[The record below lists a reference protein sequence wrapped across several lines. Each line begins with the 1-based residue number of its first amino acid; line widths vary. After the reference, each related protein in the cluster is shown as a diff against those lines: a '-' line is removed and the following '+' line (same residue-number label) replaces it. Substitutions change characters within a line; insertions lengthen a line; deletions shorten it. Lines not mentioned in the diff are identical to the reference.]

1 MCLTSP
7 NRERYRRATNAVH
20 RRRVMDRSA
29 YRRLFLKFLA
39 TSPLLVTS
47 VPAWRSACAAASDA
61 ETGIPKRV
69 SIAAPNEALNV
80 FDFEAVARQKL
91 PPAHFGYMA
100 TGVDDDATL
109 RANREGFSRFQIRP
123 RRLVDVSR
131 VDTSTQLFGVTWRTP
146 IILAPVGSQ
155 KAFHPEGEI
164 AVARAAGARNHLQIL
179 STAATASVEDVAA
192 ACGGPIWY
200 QLYPTDSWR
209 VTQALMRRAETAGCP
224 VVVLTVDLPA
234 GRNTETQTRFTKED
248 TRQCSSC
255 HLPGWPGFLRR
266 KPMFDGLDVTSVSL
280 LSPALTWE
288 FVRRVKD
295 STKMKLVV
303 KGIET
308 REDAALCVSH
318 GVDGIIVSNHGGR
331 AEESGRATIEC
342 LPDVVGAVHG
352 KIPVLVDG
360 GVRRGTDVFKAL
372 ALGAKAICI
381 GRPYLWGLAAFGQ
394 AGVERVLEIL
404 SWELELM
411 MRHAGVPSLA
421 KLNRSFIIDSRT
433 P

>member
-1 MCLTSP
+1 
-7 NRERYRRATNAVH
+7 
-20 RRRVMDRSA
+20 MDRSA

-109 RANREGFSRFQIRP
+109 RANREGFSKLQIRP

-131 VDTSTQLFGVTWRTP
+131 VDTSTELFGVTWKTP

-164 AVARAAGARNHLQIL
+164 AVARAAGVRNHLQIL
-179 STAATASVEDVAA
+179 STAATASVEAVASA
-192 ACGGPIWY
+192 RGGPIWY

-209 VTQALMRRAETAGCP
+209 VTQALMKRAETAGCP
-224 VVVLTVDLPA
+224 VLVLTVDLPA
-234 GRNTETQTRFTKED
+234 GRNTETQARFAKED

-255 HLPGWPGFLRR
+255 HLPGWSGFLRR
-266 KPMFDGLDVTSVSL
+266 KPMFDGLDVTGVSL
-280 LSPALTWE
+280 LSPALTWD
-288 FVRRVKD
+288 FVRRVKE

-318 GVDGIIVSNHGGR
+318 GVDGIVVSNHGGR

-342 LPDVVGAVHG
+342 LPEVVDAVQG
-352 KIPVLVDG
+352 KVPVLVDG
-360 GVRRGTDVFKAL
+360 GFRRGSDVFKAL

-381 GRPYLWGLAAFGQ
+381 GRPYTWGLAAFGQ
-394 AGVERVLEIL
+394 AGVEKVLDLLTREF
-404 SWELELM
+404 ELM
-411 MRHAGVPSLA
+411 MKHVGATSLA
-421 KLNRSFIIDSRT
+421 KVNRSFIVDSRIQ
-433 P
+433 